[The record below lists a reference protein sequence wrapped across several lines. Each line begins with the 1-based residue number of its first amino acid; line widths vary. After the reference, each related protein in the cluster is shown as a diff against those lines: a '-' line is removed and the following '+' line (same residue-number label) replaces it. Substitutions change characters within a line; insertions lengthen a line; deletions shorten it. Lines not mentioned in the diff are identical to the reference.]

1 MLDRKLGGFISANPP
16 APTQASAQGVWD
28 GNQQI
33 VAQLQNAWPL
43 PPHVVQRSLRF
54 NSADSPSLS
63 RTPGV
68 ASNRRTYTWSG
79 WCKLTS
85 LAEQVLFNAQA
96 NSSGGTQRTL
106 ISIASSGFLYVNTDN
121 LNTAMI
127 WTVSSNNL
135 LRDFSAWYHIVV
147 AVDTT
152 QATAANRVRMYIN
165 GVEVSYAASTYPS
178 QNYDDAINNT
188 VPHYISYEQHPAQ
201 ATKRLNGY
209 LAEVNFVDGQALTPS
224 SFGETDPQTGIWV
237 PKRYTGT
244 YGTNGFCLPFSNN
257 SSTTALGFDASGN
270 GNNWT
275 PNNFSVTPGS
285 GNDSLL
291 DVPSLYG
298 ATDTGIGAEI
308 RGNYATLNPLDNGG
322 ATLSDGN
329 LVSTRSS
336 ASTVAVRS
344 TMAVSSGKWYW
355 EVTPTALGAL
365 TVGIGTQS
373 ASLTGI
379 VGGDAF
385 GYGWYNDS
393 GGTSSKYNSNAS
405 SSYSTALTVGSVC
418 GVALDLDSTPTTLT
432 FYRNG
437 ISQGVAYSG
446 LTAGTYFAMISQ
458 WGGTTSTASINF
470 GQRPFAFPAPAGFK
484 ALCTTNFVAPAIGQT
499 AANQADNHFAAI
511 AYPGNGSTQN
521 VVTEF
526 APDLVWIKNRSSNWS
541 HLLYD
546 TLRGPSNGTT
556 SKALFTNGSDGE
568 NVINDNSTYGYLSAF
583 NSNGF
588 TVNAGSYVGAGGYAN
603 TSGQNYVAWCWNAGG
618 NSVTNNAGSNGA
630 TIASTYRA
638 NKAAGFSV
646 VTYTGNGVDGATVAH
661 GLGAAPAFI
670 IVKSRSNA
678 FNWGVWHKNLA
689 KYDANHAYAIG
700 LNLTRPADATAQY
713 AVFYPGVNTANVFG
727 LGNEST
733 ANQSNATYVA
743 YCFAEV
749 PGFSGFGSYT
759 GNGSADGPFVHLG
772 FRPAFMLL
780 KNISQAYGWQI
791 YDSKRNPTNRV
802 NLGLYP
808 NVSNGEGT
816 EAGAGPIDFL
826 SNGFK
831 IRDATWDELN
841 GSTRTYL
848 YIAFAEAPFRLS
860 SAR

>member
-308 RGNYATLNPLDNGG
+308 RGNYATLNPLANNGGTLANGNLDHTGTTALTTSTIFPSTGKWYCEFTCTAYGGG
-322 ATLSDGN
+322 ATLGFTAVGVIQSSQSITTIPNSLGSVPAGLWIYRNDANRANNGA
-329 LVSTRSS
+329 S
-336 ASTVAVRS
+336 ASYGS
-344 TMAVSSGKWYW
+344 TW
-355 EVTPTALGAL
+355 TAND
-365 TVGIGTQS
+365 VIGI
-373 ASLTGI
+373 AI
-379 VGGDAF
+379 
-385 GYGWYNDS
+385 
-393 GGTSSKYNSNAS
+393 
-405 SSYSTALTVGSVC
+405 
-418 GVALDLDSTPTTLT
+418 DLDTGTLT
-432 FYRNG
+432 FYKNG
-437 ISQGVAYSG
+437 VSQGSAYTN
-446 LTAGTYFAMISQ
+446 LTGSIAPVINDQGTYS
-458 WGGTTSTASINF
+458 TSFSANF

-848 YIAFAEAPFRLS
+848 YIAFAESPFRLS

>member
-1 MLDRKLGGFISANPP
+1 
-16 APTQASAQGVWD
+16 
-28 GNQQI
+28 
-33 VAQLQNAWPL
+33 
-43 PPHVVQRSLRF
+43 
-54 NSADSPSLS
+54 
-63 RTPGV
+63 
-68 ASNRRTYTWSG
+68 
-79 WCKLTS
+79 
-85 LAEQVLFNAQA
+85 
-96 NSSGGTQRTL
+96 
-106 ISIASSGFLYVNTDN
+106 
-121 LNTAMI
+121 
-127 WTVSSNNL
+127 
-135 LRDFSAWYHIVV
+135 
-147 AVDTT
+147 
-152 QATAANRVRMYIN
+152 
-165 GVEVSYAASTYPS
+165 
-178 QNYDDAINNT
+178 
-188 VPHYISYEQHPAQ
+188 
-201 ATKRLNGY
+201 
-209 LAEVNFVDGQALTPS
+209 
-224 SFGETDPQTGIWV
+224 
-237 PKRYTGT
+237 
-244 YGTNGFCLPFSNN
+244 
-257 SSTTALGFDASGN
+257 
-270 GNNWT
+270 
-275 PNNFSVTPGS
+275 
-285 GNDSLL
+285 
-291 DVPSLYG
+291 
-298 ATDTGIGAEI
+298 
-308 RGNYATLNPLDNGG
+308 
-322 ATLSDGN
+322 
-329 LVSTRSS
+329 
-336 ASTVAVRS
+336 
-344 TMAVSSGKWYW
+344 MAVSSGKWYW

>member
-43 PPHVVQRSLRF
+43 PPNVVQRSLRF

-79 WCKLTS
+79 WFKLTT
-85 LAEQVLFNAQA
+85 LADHVLFNAQA
-96 NSSGGTQRTL
+96 NSSSGTQRTM
-106 ISIASSGFLYVNTDN
+106 IALASTGYLYANTDN

-127 WTVSSNNL
+127 WTVNSNNL

-209 LAEVNFVDGQALTPS
+209 MAEVNFVDGQALTPS

-244 YGTNGFCLPFSNN
+244 YGTNGFRLPFSNN

-298 ATDTGIGAEI
+298 ATDTGIGGEV
-308 RGNYATLNPLDNGG
+308 RGNYCTFNPLVTG
-322 ATLSDGN
+322 ATLANGN
-329 LVSTRSS
+329 LDSST
-336 ASTVAVRS
+336 ASGTWGDGSGSIGMKA
-344 TMAVSSGKWYW
+344 GKWYF
-355 EVTPTALGAL
+355 EATCTSVTSNQAVVGVTKMSFNGTGESDNFRITYQANG
-365 TVGIGTQS
+365 TVSRDGI
-373 ASLTGI
+373 
-379 VGGDAF
+379 
-385 GYGWYNDS
+385 
-393 GGTSSKYNSNAS
+393 
-405 SSYSTALTVGSVC
+405 
-418 GVALDLDSTPTTLT
+418 
-432 FYRNG
+432 
-437 ISQGVAYSG
+437 
-446 LTAGTYFAMISQ
+446 
-458 WGGTTSTASINF
+458 TTSTTGLATWGVGDVIGAALDVDNGTMSFYKNGVLINTTTNAAIQTTEWRFFTRQNGSGFSANF

-499 AANQADNHFAAI
+499 STNRAGNHF
-511 AYPGNGSTQN
+511 N
-521 VVTEF
+521 VVTYIGDGAASKNITGVGF
-526 APDLVWIKNRSSNWS
+526 QPDLVWIKSRTNASGF
-541 HLLYD
+541 HILVD
-546 TLRGPSNGTT
+546 AVRGAG
-556 SKALFTNGSDGE
+556 KWIATNSAGAESAAGQL
-568 NVINDNSTYGYLSAF
+568 VSAF
-583 NSNGF
+583 NADGF
-588 TVNAGSYVGAGGYAN
+588 SLNLNPNNTVNELNGS
-603 TSGQNYVAWCWNAGG
+603 YVAWCWKANGAGASVAANTVG
-618 NSVTNNAGSNGA
+618 NS
-630 TIASTYRA
+630 IASVVSA
-638 NKAAGFSV
+638 NQRSGFSI
-646 VTYTGNGVDGATVAH
+646 VTWTGTGVAGTIAH
-661 GLGAAPAFI
+661 GLGAAPKFI
-670 IVKSRSNA
+670 IA
-678 FNWGVWHKNLA
+678 KNLS
-689 KYDANHAYAIG
+689 DTNGVSGVVYAASQGRNNFFTITSLAGPTASSGYWGAAEPTSAVFGVGAVSG
-700 LNLTRPADATAQY
+700 LND
-713 AVFYPGVNTANVFG
+713 NTAR
-727 LGNEST
+727 
-733 ANQSNATYVA
+733 YVA

-749 PGFSGFGSYT
+749 PGFSSIGSF
-759 GNGSADGPFVHLG
+759 SHAAAADGTFVYTG
-772 FRPAFMLL
+772 FRPEYLLL
-780 KNISQAYGWQI
+780 KATTNSNWMVV
-791 YDSKRNPTNRV
+791 DSVRDPTNFVGRELIV
-802 NLGLYP
+802 NGTSADSSPNSLY
-808 NVSNGEGT
+808 SL
-816 EAGAGPIDFL
+816 DFV

-831 IRDATWDELN
+831 MRNTGLN
-841 GSTRTYL
+841 GTFVYL
-848 YIAFAEAPFRLS
+848 AIAESPFRLS